1 MTVQNDK
8 KRDISLSKIRFMRNI
23 KLFFDVIL
31 AIIALAVLMIPM
43 LIILLF
49 IIFDSKG
56 SPFFL
61 QERLGMNGKPFR
73 IIKFRTM
80 IVNAENIGSKMRVDG
95 ENDFRITKV
104 GRFLRKTSLDE
115 LPQLINI
122 IKGDMAIVGPRPCL
136 TYHPY
141 QGMENF
147 PEWSKD
153 RFLVR
158 PGMTGLAQVKI
169 RNAVPWDERMKYDI
183 EYVHNMS
190 LWLDIKLIIQTVSR
204 VFKPENMY

>member
-61 QERLGMNGKPFR
+61 QERLGMYGKPFH

-80 IVNAENIGSKMRVDG
+80 IVNAENIGSKMRIDG
-95 ENDFRITKV
+95 ENDPRITKV
-104 GRFLRKTSLDE
+104 GKFLRKTSLDE